1 MFLLTFSA
9 FLLLFYNL
17 VKIIYNEA
25 EHPLLQRSHCMSTT
39 DSKLRQEYQPG
50 TPSLLRALNERTLL
64 EYLRSHKPT
73 TRAQLA
79 RATRLSKPTVS
90 QALTG
95 LEDAGLVR
103 AVGQSKSSRGGRIAI
118 LYEPNP
124 DAGYVVGVDVG
135 RGWVRAAIANLAG
148 DIIARIDKPNDAQ
161 SASALV
167 ALLSHLAR
175 NVVAEAGVSW
185 SQVVHAVIGTPGV
198 FDEPSKRVLF
208 SSNLPEW
215 GRHGLVTELQAAFG
229 LSLSVENDAN
239 LSALGERSFGW
250 GSTASTFVYITIG
263 TGVGMGIVIN
273 GALYRGARGAAGEI
287 GFLPFGLDEVLEE
300 SAKISDTWLGMFE
313 EATSAEAIV
322 RQAQKLGLPASLSA
336 RQIFDAAQQG
346 DRKALAVVEQEGYH
360 LASAIAV
367 ITAVLDPELIVL
379 GGGIGQR
386 GELLL
391 PPLERRLRQLT
402 PLRPRIVA
410 SKLGDDSVLLGS
422 IATALEVAH
431 HLVFQHYVNSNNG
444 NSTIWA

>member
-1 MFLLTFSA
+1 MVIQIDFW
-9 FLLLFYNL
+9 
-17 VKIIYNEA
+17 
-25 EHPLLQRSHCMSTT
+25 LLQRSCTVT
-39 DSKLRQEYQPG
+39 VPESKLRQEYQTG
-50 TPSLLRALNERTLL
+50 TPSLLRAINERSLL
-64 EYLRSHKPT
+64 EYLRSHGPT
-73 TRAQLA
+73 SRAQLA
-79 RATRLSKPTVS
+79 RATGLSKPTVS
-90 QALTG
+90 QALAG
-95 LEDAGLVR
+95 LEDARLVR
-103 AVGQSKSSRGGRIAI
+103 AVGQSISSKGGRVAI

-148 DIIARIDKPNDAQ
+148 RIIARNDKPNDAQ

-167 ALLSHLAR
+167 ALISHLAR
-175 NVVAEAGVSW
+175 DVVAQAGMSW

-198 FDEPSKRVLF
+198 FDEQSKRVLF

-215 GRHGLVTELQAAFG
+215 GRHGLVTELQVAFG
-229 LSLSVENDAN
+229 LSLSLENDAN
-239 LSALGERSFGW
+239 LAALGERSFGW
-250 GSTASTFVYITIG
+250 GSSTSTFVYITIG

-273 GALYRGARGAAGEI
+273 GSLYRGARGAAGEI

-300 SAKISDTWLGMFE
+300 SRKISDTWLGMFE

-322 RQAQKLGLPASLSA
+322 RQAQKLGLPASLSP

-346 DRKALAVVEQEGYH
+346 DSKALAVVEQEGH
-360 LASAIAV
+360 RLGLAIAV

-431 HLVFQHYVNSNNG
+431 DLVFQHYVNSNNSNNS
-444 NSTIWA
+444 NSTSKMPAGQS

>member
-1 MFLLTFSA
+1 
-9 FLLLFYNL
+9 
-17 VKIIYNEA
+17 
-25 EHPLLQRSHCMSTT
+25 MSTT
-39 DSKLRQEYQPG
+39 DSNLRQEYQPG

-73 TRAQLA
+73 SRAQLA

-167 ALLSHLAR
+167 ALLSHLVR
-175 NVVAEAGVSW
+175 HVVAEAGVSW
-185 SQVVHAVIGTPGV
+185 SQVVHAVIGMPGV
-198 FDEPSKRVLF
+198 FDEQSERVLF
-208 SSNLPEW
+208 SSNLPDW
-215 GRHGLVTELQAAFG
+215 GRHGLVAELQAAFG

-250 GSTASTFVYITIG
+250 GSNASTFVYVWIG

-273 GALYRGARGAAGEI
+273 GALYRGAHGAAGEI
-287 GFLPFGLDEVLEE
+287 GFLPFGTDEALEE
-300 SAKISDTWLGMFE
+300 TGKISDTFLGMFE
-313 EATSAEAIV
+313 EATCAEAIV
-322 RQAQKLGLPASLSA
+322 RQAQMLGLPASLSP

-346 DRKALAVVEQEGYH
+346 DRKALALVEQEGYR
-360 LASAIAV
+360 LAMAIAA

-391 PPLERRLRQLT
+391 PPLERRLQQLT

-410 SKLGDDSVLLGS
+410 SKLGDDSILLGS

-431 HLVFQHYVNSNNG
+431 NLVFQHYLNINHG
-444 NSTIWA
+444 NSTSNMTFDQS

>member
-1 MFLLTFSA
+1 
-9 FLLLFYNL
+9 
-17 VKIIYNEA
+17 
-25 EHPLLQRSHCMSTT
+25 MSTT
-39 DSKLRQEYQPG
+39 DSNLRHAYQPG
-50 TPSLLRALNERTLL
+50 TPSMLRAINERTLL
-64 EYLRSHKPT
+64 EYLRNHQPT
-73 TRAQLA
+73 SRAQLA

-90 QALTG
+90 QALAG
-95 LEDAGLVR
+95 LENAGLVR
-103 AVGQSKSSRGGRIAI
+103 AVGQSIASKGGRIAI

-135 RGWVRAAIANLAG
+135 RGWVRSAVANMAG
-148 DIIARIDKPNDAQ
+148 HIIARNDKPNDAQ
-161 SASALV
+161 SASGLV
-167 ALLSHLAR
+167 ELISHLAR
-175 NVVAEAGVSW
+175 DVVAHAGLSW

-198 FDEPSKRVLF
+198 FDEQSKRVLF

-215 GRHGLVTELQAAFG
+215 GRHGLLTELRAAFG
-229 LSLSVENDAN
+229 LSLSLENDAN
-239 LSALGERSFGW
+239 LAALGERSFGW
-250 GSTASTFVYITIG
+250 GSSTSTFVYITIG
-263 TGVGMGIVIN
+263 TGVGMGIVMN

-300 SAKISDTWLGMFE
+300 SGKISDTYLGMFE

-322 RQAQKLGLPASLSA
+322 RQAQKLGLPASLSP

-346 DRKALAVVEQEGYH
+346 DSKALTVVEQEGYR
-360 LASAIAV
+360 LALAIAV

-391 PPLERRLRQLT
+391 PPLERRLQQLT

-431 HLVFQHYVNSNNG
+431 DLVFQYYVNSNNSNNSNNG
-444 NSTIWA
+444 NSTSSMAPGQS

>member
-1 MFLLTFSA
+1 
-9 FLLLFYNL
+9 
-17 VKIIYNEA
+17 
-25 EHPLLQRSHCMSTT
+25 MSTT
-39 DSKLRQEYQPG
+39 VSHLRYEYQPG

-73 TRAQLA
+73 SRAQLA

-90 QALTG
+90 QALAS

-103 AVGQSKSSRGGRIAI
+103 AVGQSVSSKGGRLAI

-124 DAGYVVGVDVG
+124 EAGYVLGVDVG
-135 RGWVRAAIANLAG
+135 RGWIRAAVANLAG
-148 DIIARIDKPNDAQ
+148 QIIARNEKPNDAQ

-167 ALLSHLAR
+167 ALISRLAR
-175 NVVAEAGVSW
+175 DVVTDAGLSW

-198 FDEPSKRVLF
+198 FNEQSKRVLF
-208 SSNLPEW
+208 ASNLPEW
-215 GRHGLVTELQAAFG
+215 GRHGLLAELQAAFG
-229 LSLSVENDAN
+229 LSLSLENDAN
-239 LSALGERSFGW
+239 LAALGERSFGW
-250 GSTASTFVYITIG
+250 GSTANTFVYITIG

-287 GFLPFGLDEVLEE
+287 GFLPFGLNEVVDEAGEISE
-300 SAKISDTWLGMFE
+300 SYLGMFE
-313 EATSAEAIV
+313 EATSAEGIV
-322 RQAQKLGLPASLSA
+322 RQARDLGLPASLSA

-346 DRKALAVVEQEGYH
+346 NEKALALVEQEGYR
-360 LASAIAV
+360 LALAIAV

-391 PPLERRLRQLT
+391 PPLEGRLKQLT
-402 PLRPRIVA
+402 PLRPPIVA

-422 IATALEVAH
+422 IATALEIAH
-431 HLVFQHYVNSNNG
+431 DLVFQNYVKSNNG
-444 NSTIWA
+444 ISTSNVTPGQS

>member
-1 MFLLTFSA
+1 MPVPES
-9 FLLLFYNL
+9 N
-17 VKIIYNEA
+17 
-25 EHPLLQRSHCMSTT
+25 
-39 DSKLRQEYQPG
+39 LRQEYQTG
-50 TPSLLRALNERTLL
+50 TPSLLRAINERTLL

-73 TRAQLA
+73 SRAQLA
-79 RATRLSKPTVS
+79 RATRISKPTVS
-90 QALTG
+90 QALAG

-103 AVGQSKSSRGGRIAI
+103 AVGQSIASKGGRVAI

-135 RGWVRAAIANLAG
+135 RGWVRAAVANLAG
-148 DIIARIDKPNDAQ
+148 QIIARIDKPNDAQ
-161 SASALV
+161 GASTLV
-167 ALLSHLAR
+167 ALLSRLAR
-175 NVVAEAGVSW
+175 DVVAEAGLSW

-198 FDEPSKRVLF
+198 FDEQSKRVLF

-215 GRHGLVTELQAAFG
+215 GRHGLVTELQVAFG

-239 LSALGERSFGW
+239 LAALGERSYGW
-250 GSTASTFVYITIG
+250 GSSASTFVYITIG

-273 GALYRGARGAAGEI
+273 GNLYRGARGAAGEI
-287 GFLPFGLDEVLEE
+287 GFLPFGLDEALEG
-300 SAKISDTWLGMFE
+300 SRKISDTFLGMFE
-313 EATSAEAIV
+313 EATSAEGIV
-322 RQAQKLGLPASLSA
+322 RQAQKLGLPASLSP

-346 DRKALAVVEQEGYH
+346 DSKALALVEQEGYR
-360 LASAIAV
+360 LAQAIAV

-391 PPLERRLRQLT
+391 PPLERRLQQLT

-410 SKLGDDSVLLGS
+410 SKLGEDSVLLGS

-431 HLVFQHYVNSNNG
+431 NLVFQDYVNSNNG
-444 NSTIWA
+444 NSTSNMALGHY

>member
-1 MFLLTFSA
+1 
-9 FLLLFYNL
+9 
-17 VKIIYNEA
+17 
-25 EHPLLQRSHCMSTT
+25 MSTT
-39 DSKLRQEYQPG
+39 DSNLRQEYQPG

-64 EYLRSHKPT
+64 EYLRSHNPT

-167 ALLSHLAR
+167 ALLSRLAR

-273 GALYRGARGAAGEI
+273 GALYQ
-287 GFLPFGLDEVLEE
+287 
-300 SAKISDTWLGMFE
+300 ISDTWLGMFE

-346 DRKALAVVEQEGYH
+346 DRKALAVVEQEGYL

-444 NSTIWA
+444 NSTN

>member
-1 MFLLTFSA
+1 
-9 FLLLFYNL
+9 
-17 VKIIYNEA
+17 
-25 EHPLLQRSHCMSTT
+25 MSTT
-39 DSKLRQEYQPG
+39 DSQPRYEYQPG
-50 TPSLLRALNERTLL
+50 IPSLLRAINERALL
-64 EYLRSHKPT
+64 EYLRTHKPT
-73 TRAQLA
+73 SRAQLA

-90 QALTG
+90 QALAS

-103 AVGQSKSSRGGRIAI
+103 AVGQSMSSKGGRIAI

-124 DAGYVVGVDVG
+124 DAGYVIGVDVG
-135 RGWVRAAIANLAG
+135 RGWVRAAVANLAG
-148 DIIARIDKPNDAQ
+148 NIIARNDRANDAQ

-167 ALLSHLAR
+167 ALISHLAR
-175 NVVAEAGVSW
+175 DVVAQAGLSW

-198 FDEPSKRVLF
+198 FDEQSARVLF

-215 GRHGLVTELQAAFG
+215 GRHGLVTELQSAFG

-239 LSALGERSFGW
+239 LAALGERSFGW
-250 GSTASTFVYITIG
+250 GSSAGTFAYITIG

-273 GALYRGARGAAGEI
+273 GSLYRGARGAAGEI
-287 GFLPFGLDEVLEE
+287 GFLPFGLNEITEE
-300 SAKISDTWLGMFE
+300 AGKISESYLGMFE
-313 EATSAEAIV
+313 EATAADAIV
-322 RQAQKLGLPASLSA
+322 RQARELGLPASLSA

-346 DRKALAVVEQEGYH
+346 DEKALAIVEQEGYR
-360 LASAIAV
+360 LAQAIAV

-391 PPLERRLRQLT
+391 PPLERRLQQLT

-431 HLVFQHYVNSNNG
+431 NLVFQYHVNG
-444 NSTIWA
+444 N